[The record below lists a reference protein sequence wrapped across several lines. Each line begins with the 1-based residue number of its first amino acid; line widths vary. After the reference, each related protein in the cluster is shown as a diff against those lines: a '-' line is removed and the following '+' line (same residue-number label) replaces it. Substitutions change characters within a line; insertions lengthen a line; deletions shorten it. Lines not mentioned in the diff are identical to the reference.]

1 MIAALL
7 LVLQA
12 AAGPDILVVKAESE
26 TVIPLVRTEQGL
38 SLRVDLLGSA
48 LGAGLRT
55 APDGWTILSLGQSEL
70 ALIEGVPF
78 ARAGAE
84 LLPLAAA
91 PRMRDGRLH
100 IPLQLVA
107 EAVPRMVTGLMYDPA
122 RGELRAF
129 STVARTATASPPPR
143 GAASPARA
151 GRAPDEKA
159 TTRAPRRRRVVVDAG
174 HGGPD
179 GGMTGPIGAGARIH
193 EKDITL
199 AVAKQVEKALKAR
212 GVEVVMTR
220 TRDTLIALSDRGR
233 IANQQRGDLFISIH
247 VNAANPRWKD
257 AAAARGFETYFLA
270 EARTEDARRVE
281 QMENEAVRFET
292 GVNAPKDDPL
302 GFIIRDM
309 AQNEHLRESSN
320 LAATIQSGLA
330 RMHPGPDRGVKQAAF
345 RVLLTAY
352 MPAVLV
358 EIGFGTNAREAAFIS
373 EPARQKEIA
382 EAIAGATIEYY
393 EHYERRVTQTAP

>member
-7 LVLQA
+7 LAFQVGS
-12 AAGPDILVVKAESE
+12 GPEVLVVKADSE
-26 TVIPLVRTEQGL
+26 TVVPLVRAGEGL
-38 SLRVDLLGSA
+38 SLRLDLLAPAIGGVVRS
-48 LGAGLRT
+48 L
-55 APDGWTILSLGQSEL
+55 PDGRTILTIDRAEL
-70 ALIEGVPF
+70 TLNEGVPF
-78 ARAGAE
+78 VQAGAE
-84 LLPLAAA
+84 LVPLAAA
-91 PRMRDGRLH
+91 PGMRDGRLY
-100 IPLQLVA
+100 IPLQFVA
-107 EAVPRMVTGLMYDPA
+107 EVIPRIATGLLYDPL

-129 STVARTATASPPPR
+129 TTVARAAPAASTAAPRAAPAVPPR
-143 GAASPARA
+143 SEGPRTSPRQAR
-151 GRAPDEKA
+151 K
-159 TTRAPRRRRVVVDAG
+159 RRVVVDAG

-179 GGMTGPIGAGARIH
+179 AGMTGPIGPGTRIR

-199 AVAKQVEKALKAR
+199 AVARQVEKALEAR

-220 TRDTLIALSDRGR
+220 TRDTLIALSDRGK

-257 AAAARGFETYFLA
+257 AGGARGFETYFLA

-281 QMENEAVRFET
+281 QMENDVVRFET

-309 AQNEHLRESSN
+309 AQNEHLRESSD
-320 LAATIQSGLA
+320 LAATIQDGLA
-330 RMHPGPDRGVKQAAF
+330 RVHPGPDRGVKQAAF
-345 RVLLTAY
+345 RVLVTAY

-358 EIGFGTNAREAAFIS
+358 EIGFGTNAREAAFLS
-373 EPARQKEIA
+373 DALRQKQIA
-382 EAIAGATIEYY
+382 EAIAGATMEYY